1 MTSLVSNSYQKAIK
15 EVNELSDSI
24 AETMSSSK
32 PLTFMEVCGTH
43 TMAIHRNGI
52 PSLLPE
58 KLNLLSGPGC
68 PVCVTPVS
76 YLDHAIELARLDGV
90 VLATFGDLIRVPG
103 SYSSLE
109 RARAEGA
116 RVEVVYSP
124 LEALSLA
131 KKNKESEVVFLGV
144 GFETTA
150 PVVAGSL
157 AQARKENIPN
167 YSVLAAH
174 KVIPPAM
181 KALVESEELDIDGFC
196 CPGHVSAI
204 IGAHPYN
211 FLAKEH
217 GIPCVIAGF
226 DPLDIMQ
233 SLLMLV
239 LGCGE
244 NEAKVEI
251 QYRRV
256 VRPEGNVRAQELI
269 ADVFSHADTEW
280 RGLGVIPGSGLVI
293 SEEYEDWDAGRKFK
307 VELPDPIEPKGC
319 ICGSVLRGV
328 KKPEDCP
335 LFGEGCNPSHPVG
348 ACMVSSEGT
357 CAAHFKYRKA

>member
-1 MTSLVSNSYQKAIK
+1 MAQAMTSRA
-15 EVNELSDSI
+15 
-24 AETMSSSK
+24 

-58 KLNLLSGPGC
+58 KINLLSGPGC

-90 VLATFGDLIRVPG
+90 ILATFGDLIRVPG

-109 RARAEGA
+109 RVRAEGA

-131 KKNKESEVVFLGV
+131 KKNKDSEVVFLGV

-157 AQARKENIPN
+157 AQAKKENISN

-204 IGAHPYN
+204 IGAHPYR
-211 FLAKEH
+211 FLAEDH
-217 GIPCVIAGF
+217 GIPCVVAGF
-226 DPLDIMQ
+226 EPLDIMQ

-239 LGCGE
+239 LGCGD

-269 ADVFSHADTEW
+269 SNVFSPADTEW
-280 RGLGVIPGSGLVI
+280 RGLGTIPGSGLVI
-293 SEEYEDWDAGRKFK
+293 SKEYEDWDAGRKFG

-335 LFGEGCNPSHPVG
+335 LFGDGCDPSHPVG